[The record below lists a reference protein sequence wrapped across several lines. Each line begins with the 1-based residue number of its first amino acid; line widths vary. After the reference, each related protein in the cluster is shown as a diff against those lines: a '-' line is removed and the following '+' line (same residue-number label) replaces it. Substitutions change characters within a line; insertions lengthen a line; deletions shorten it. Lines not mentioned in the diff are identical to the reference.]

1 MMKLNLPKIDSASG
15 SVTIPGSKSISNR
28 ILLLAALTEGVTTI
42 INLLQSDDTERMLE
56 ALSTLGIKI
65 IEKDPTARIFEVTGS
80 SHGFPN
86 KNASLFLGNAGT
98 AFRSLTAAVA
108 LNQGEYQLT
117 GIPRMHERPIK
128 DLVDALRT
136 LGCRIEYLQNEG
148 YPPLKIG
155 KGDFKV
161 DRVSIKGDV
170 SSQYLTALL
179 IALPLL
185 QKEITID
192 IEGILISK
200 PYIEITLT
208 LLRQFGIEISHHD
221 FESFTIPADTK
232 FTTPGTFFVESD
244 ASSASYFLALGA
256 LAGPLTVKGVG
267 TSSIQGD
274 IRFVDALI
282 EMGAEVEWGEN
293 EIYVSKPQNGVLRG
307 IDLDCNHIPDA
318 AMTLAILAVFAK
330 GKTILRN
337 IGSWRVKET
346 DRIAAMA
353 TELSKV
359 GVKVEEG
366 EDYLVIYP
374 QEKISPDIEI
384 ETYDDHRMAMCF
396 SLLSLKAPIT
406 ILDPQCVDKTFPT
419 YFELFSQVTQ

>member
-1 MMKLNLPKIDSASG
+1 MMKLNLPKIGSASG

-28 ILLLAALTEGVTTI
+28 ILLLAAITEGVTTI

-56 ALSTLGIKI
+56 ALNTLGIKI

-136 LGCRIEYLQNEG
+136 LGCQIEYLQNEG

-192 IEGILISK
+192 IEGVLISK

-293 EIYVSKPQNGVLRG
+293 EIYVSNPQNGVLRG

-374 QEKISPDIEI
+374 QEEISPDVEI

-419 YFELFSQVTQ
+419 YFELFAKVTK

>member
-1 MMKLNLPKIDSASG
+1 
-15 SVTIPGSKSISNR
+15 
-28 ILLLAALTEGVTTI
+28 
-42 INLLQSDDTERMLE
+42 
-56 ALSTLGIKI
+56 
-65 IEKDPTARIFEVTGS
+65 
-80 SHGFPN
+80 
-86 KNASLFLGNAGT
+86 
-98 AFRSLTAAVA
+98 
-108 LNQGEYQLT
+108 
-117 GIPRMHERPIK
+117 
-128 DLVDALRT
+128 
-136 LGCRIEYLQNEG
+136 
-148 YPPLKIG
+148 LKIG

-192 IEGILISK
+192 IEGVLISK

-282 EMGAEVEWGEN
+282 EM
-293 EIYVSKPQNGVLRG
+293 
-307 IDLDCNHIPDA
+307 
-318 AMTLAILAVFAK
+318 
-330 GKTILRN
+330 
-337 IGSWRVKET
+337 
-346 DRIAAMA
+346 
-353 TELSKV
+353 
-359 GVKVEEG
+359 
-366 EDYLVIYP
+366 
-374 QEKISPDIEI
+374 
-384 ETYDDHRMAMCF
+384 
-396 SLLSLKAPIT
+396 
-406 ILDPQCVDKTFPT
+406 
-419 YFELFSQVTQ
+419 